1 MALVVASME
10 VAVERT
16 EAEAV
21 VLERTAAK
29 FDQVNRDL
37 ETMLKALMSQ
47 LEVLRGAW
55 QGAGGRSFEQV
66 KVQWADDQAAIHR
79 TLADTATALRAA
91 GRGYAAADD
100 QAAARLAGTHRG
112 IELPL

>member
-1 MALVVASME
+1 MD
-10 VAVERT
+10 RT
-16 EAEAV
+16 QAEAV

-37 ETMLKALMSQ
+37 ESMLKGLMSQ
-47 LEVLRGAW
+47 LEALRDAW

-66 KVQWADDQAAIHR
+66 KVQWADDQAAIQR
-79 TLADTATALRAA
+79 TLAETAAALRAA
-91 GRGYAAADD
+91 GLGYDAADD
-100 QAAARLAGTHRG
+100 QAATRLASTHRG

>member
-1 MALVVASME
+1 MD
-10 VAVERT
+10 RT
-16 EAEAV
+16 EAEAA

-37 ETMLKALMSQ
+37 EAMLKALMSQ

-66 KVQWADDQAAIHR
+66 KTQWADDQAVIQR
-79 TLADTATALRAA
+79 TLAETAAALRAA
-91 GRGYAAADD
+91 GRGYDAADG
-100 QAAARLAGTHRG
+100 QAAGRLAATHRG
-112 IELPL
+112 LELPL

>member
-1 MALVVASME
+1 MD
-10 VAVERT
+10 RT
-16 EAEAV
+16 EAEAA

-37 ETMLKALMSQ
+37 EAMLKGLMSR
-47 LEVLRGAW
+47 LDALRDAW

-66 KVQWADDQAAIHR
+66 KVQWADDQAAIQR
-79 TLADTATALRAA
+79 TLAETAAALRAA
-91 GRGYAAADD
+91 GRGYDAADD
-100 QAAARLAGTHRG
+100 QAAGRLAATHRG

>member
-1 MALVVASME
+1 MD
-10 VAVERT
+10 RT
-16 EAEAV
+16 EAEAA

-37 ETMLKALMSQ
+37 DAMLKALMSQ

-66 KVQWADDQAAIHR
+66 KTEWADDQAAIQR
-79 TLADTATALRAA
+79 TLGETAAALRAA
-91 GRGYAAADD
+91 GRGYDAADD
-100 QAAARLAGTHRG
+100 QAAGRLAATHRG
-112 IELPL
+112 IDLPL

>member
-1 MALVVASME
+1 MD
-10 VAVERT
+10 RT
-16 EAEAV
+16 EAEAA

-37 ETMLKALMSQ
+37 EAMLKGLMSR
-47 LEVLRGAW
+47 LEVLRDAW

-66 KVQWADDQAAIHR
+66 KLQWADDQAAIQR
-79 TLADTATALRAA
+79 ALAETAAALRAA

-100 QAAARLAGTHRG
+100 QAASRIAATHRG

>member
-1 MALVVASME
+1 MD
-10 VAVERT
+10 RT

-37 ETMLKALMSQ
+37 DAMLKGLMSQ

-66 KVQWADDQAAIHR
+66 KTEWADDQAAIQR
-79 TLADTATALRAA
+79 TLAETAVALREA
-91 GRGYAAADD
+91 GRGYDAADD
-100 QAAARLAGTHRG
+100 QAASRLAATHRG
-112 IELPL
+112 IDLPL